1 MFRSQAQRWN
11 GQIGES
17 QAVCSWLERLLEPLA
32 VNGPKGFGGGG
43 GGRGVIYNLVTSCLK
58 RGGRKK
64 KPYYVSSFSVL
75 CCTALK

>member
-1 MFRSQAQRWN
+1 MFSCLKLCFVMRGSGMFRSQAQRWN

-43 GGRGVIYNLVTSCLK
+43 GV
-58 RGGRKK
+58 GG
-64 KPYYVSSFSVL
+64 
-75 CCTALK
+75 

>member
-43 GGRGVIYNLVTSCLK
+43 GGGVRG
-58 RGGRKK
+58 
-64 KPYYVSSFSVL
+64 
-75 CCTALK
+75 

>member
-1 MFRSQAQRWN
+1 MLSCLKLCFVMRGSRMFRSQAQRWN

-43 GGRGVIYNLVTSCLK
+43 GV
-58 RGGRKK
+58 GG
-64 KPYYVSSFSVL
+64 
-75 CCTALK
+75 